1 MSLATA
7 SALAARR
14 TVTSGSA
21 GSGCVNWPRPRLGG
35 RRGCWPGRRAG
46 GRRKPQGQGKGNA
59 IS

>member
-21 GSGCVNWPRPRLGG
+21 GSGCVNWPQPRLAGAAG
-35 RRGCWPGRRAG
+35 AGLVAAAQRRE
-46 GRRKPQGQGKGNA
+46 
-59 IS
+59 

>member
-21 GSGCVNWPRPRLGG
+21 GSGCVNWPQPRLG
-35 RRGCWPGRRAG
+35 RRGFWPSPGTWVLYTVRTN
-46 GRRKPQGQGKGNA
+46 NA
-59 IS
+59 VQ